1 MNEYFAYPAFVYP
14 DGIVAAGWACWCR
27 KKLIEALQAGDK
39 AVLAK
44 FAADQS
50 YTSSPQPIDGLMDA
64 AQDSSSQPEPEKAG
78 EINHIP
84 VHPQSQNMQCA
95 TCHPCGPHCRGDCA
109 SFTGC
114 TVQTGQAN
122 ALVQ

>member
-1 MNEYFAYPAFVYP
+1 M
-14 DGIVAAGWACWCR
+14 AAGWACWCR

-50 YTSSPQPIDGLMDA
+50 YTSSPQPIDGLINA
-64 AQDSSSQPEPEKAG
+64 AQDSSSQPEPEEAG

-84 VHPQSQNMQCA
+84 VHPQSQNMQCVI
-95 TCHPCGPHCRGDCA
+95 CHPQDR
-109 SFTGC
+109 TVEV
-114 TVQTGQAN
+114 TVQASRAAQYRQAKQTLWCN
-122 ALVQ
+122 D